1 MAWKNVGNLK
11 GPKGDTGPQGPQGE
25 KGATGAQGP
34 QGETGPQG
42 PKGDTGATGPQG
54 PVGVASASSPLSL
67 SGTALSLGTVP
78 ISKGGT
84 GATTVAS
91 ARENLS
97 VPSRRGTVSA
107 VSAGGEDSSGQY
119 VQVDVTTTAGKHRCL
134 YCKDTG
140 FGFWDYNNSKDAWTI
155 PVTPK
160 ARGLEAYPVGAV
172 YISYASTSPASLF
185 GGTWTPITG
194 RFPYFNAGT
203 STGGSARHRHWIP
216 FGKAV
221 SDGMFAYDF
230 NQSGTMFAGRN
241 ITGNKSLQGALM
253 NYASFDT
260 YSTGT
265 SAGFSAMTL
274 SSTSEPVT
282 GVSNNTVSSAAP
294 GDALPPYQTLY
305 AWRRTA

>member
-11 GPKGDTGPQGPQGE
+11 GPKGDTGAQGPQGIQGPQGE

-34 QGETGPQG
+34 
-42 PKGDTGATGPQG
+42 KGDTGPQGPQG
-54 PVGVASASSPLSL
+54 PVGVASAASPLSL

-107 VSAGGEDSSGQY
+107 VSVGGEDSSGQY
-119 VQVDVTTTAGKHRCL
+119 VQVDVTTTAGKHRAL
-134 YCKDTG
+134 YCKDNG
-140 FGFWDYNNSKDAWTI
+140 LGLWNFNESKDSWTI

-172 YISYASTSPASLF
+172 YISYVSTSPASLF

-203 STGGSARHRHWIP
+203 ATGGSARHRHWLP
-216 FGKAV
+216 MGKAV
-221 SDGMFAYDF
+221 SDGMYVYDF
-230 NQSGTMFAGRN
+230 DQSGTWFAGRN
-241 ITGNKSLQGALM
+241 VTGNKNLQGALM
-253 NYASFDT
+253 NFSSFDT
-260 YSTGT
+260 YSTGP
-265 SAGFSAMTL
+265 SAGFSAMLL

-282 GVSNNTVSSAAP
+282 GVSNQAVSSTNP

>member
-25 KGATGAQGP
+25 KGATGAQ
-34 QGETGPQG
+34 GPQG

-160 ARGLEAYPVGAV
+160 ARGLE
-172 YISYASTSPASLF
+172 ASTSPASLF

-305 AWRRTA
+305 EWRRTA

>member
-11 GPKGDTGPQGPQGE
+11 GPKGDTGATGATGPQGPQGP
-25 KGATGAQGP
+25 T
-34 QGETGPQG
+34 GETGPQG
-42 PKGDTGATGPQG
+42 PKGDTGPQGPQG
-54 PVGVASASSPLSL
+54 PVGVASAASPLSL

-84 GATTVAS
+84 GATTAAAARDNLGAVERYSTAS
-91 ARENLS
+91 KASLGS
-97 VPSRRGTVSA
+97 TTSSA
-107 VSAGGEDSSGQY
+107 QWIQIVVEDSG
-119 VQVDVTTTAGKHRCL
+119 GNKRGI

-140 FGFWDYNNSKDAWTI
+140 FGCWNYNDSKDAWTI
-155 PVTPK
+155 PVTAK

-172 YISYASTSPASLF
+172 YISYVSTSPASLF

-216 FGKAV
+216 MGKAV
-221 SDGMFAYDF
+221 SDGMYVYDF
-230 NQSGTMFAGRN
+230 DQSGTMFAGKN
-241 ITGNKSLQGALM
+241 ISGNKSLQGALM
-253 NYASFDT
+253 NFSSFDT
-260 YSTGT
+260 YSTGP
-265 SAGFSAMTL
+265 SAGFSAMLL

-282 GVSNNTVSSAAP
+282 GVSNQAVSSTNP

>member
-11 GPKGDTGPQGPQGE
+11 GPKGDTGAQGPQGE

-34 QGETGPQG
+34 
-42 PKGDTGATGPQG
+42 KGDTGPQGPQG
-54 PVGVASASSPLSL
+54 PVGVASAASPLSL

-78 ISKGGT
+78 VSKGGT

-140 FGFWDYNNSKDAWTI
+140 FGFWNYNESKDQWTI

-172 YISYASTSPASLF
+172 YISYVSTSPASLF

-203 STGGSARHRHWIP
+203 GTGGSARHRHWLP
-216 FGKAV
+216 MGKAV
-221 SDGMFAYDF
+221 SDGMYVYDF
-230 NQSGTMFAGRN
+230 DQSGTMFAGKN
-241 ITGNKSLQGALM
+241 ISGNKSLQGALM
-253 NYASFDT
+253 NFSSFDT
-260 YSTGT
+260 YSRP
-265 SAGFSAMTL
+265 SAGFSAMLL

-282 GVSNNTVSSAAP
+282 GVSNQAVSSTNP

>member
-11 GPKGDTGPQGPQGE
+11 GPKGDTGERGLQGIQGPQGE
-25 KGATGAQGP
+25 KGDTGA
-34 QGETGPQG
+34 QG
-42 PKGDTGATGPQG
+42 PKGDTGEQGPQG

-140 FGFWDYNNSKDAWTI
+140 FGFWNYNESKDQWTI

-172 YISYASTSPASLF
+172 YISYVSTSPASLF

-203 STGGSARHRHWIP
+203 GTGGSARHRHWLP
-216 FGKAV
+216 MGKAV
-221 SDGMFAYDF
+221 GDGMYVYDF
-230 NQSGTMFAGRN
+230 DQSGTMFAGKN
-241 ITGNKSLQGALM
+241 ISGNKSLQGALM
-253 NYASFDT
+253 NFSSFDT
-260 YSTGT
+260 YSAGP
-265 SAGFSAMTL
+265 SAGFSAMLL

-282 GVSNNTVSSAAP
+282 GVSNQAVSSTNP